1 MVSTVQ
7 AYERAEFSL
16 VEVYDR
22 VRIYVISICPKGHAD
37 TLYGCEK
44 SQENVLVLKFNNNLI
59 NFKAFKG
66 M

>member
-1 MVSTVQ
+1 MASTVQ

-37 TLYGCEK
+37 TLYVKKVKKTFSFC
-44 SQENVLVLKFNNNLI
+44 NLI
-59 NFKAFKG
+59 II
-66 M
+66 